1 MNEWFNVLCN
11 GVCAIREGVCEMVY
25 WVGDVWM
32 RDLCFCTVMKN
43 GECACGRGIVYA
55 CAKFMFVC
63 LRVCVCVCVW
73 GCIHVSGCV
82 CAHEY
87 VRVCVCVCVCESE
100 ECCPA
105 QTRQLRKMPQN

>member
-73 GCIHVSGCV
+73 VYTCGWLRVCTQSPRIQQNGFSSCDMYVSAFGYACVCCV
-82 CAHEY
+82 CA
-87 VRVCVCVCVCESE
+87 C
-100 ECCPA
+100 
-105 QTRQLRKMPQN
+105 